1 MDRATPARMSST
13 LSALLVL
20 SFLSSCS
27 AFVQAPGAHS
37 LRRGLAPLS
46 SSVSQRPPFPRLR
59 APGRSKLEMMAKK
72 TFKDFDDLL
81 ASSDKPVL
89 VDFYAVWCGP
99 CVMMSKELAS
109 LSETIGDKVMIVKI
123 DTEKYP
129 NITNKFNVHALPTC
143 ILFKDGQPVDR
154 ERLSVAYGTA
164 AP

>member
-1 MDRATPARMSST
+1 MSLT
-13 LSALLVL
+13 INAVLILSLLSV
-20 SFLSSCS
+20 CS
-27 AFVQAPGAHS
+27 AFMPAPGTHS
-37 LRRGLAPLS
+37 LSRGLAPFS
-46 SSVSQRPPFPRLR
+46 AKVSQRPPFPRLR
-59 APGRSKLEMMAKK
+59 THGRSKLEMMAKK

-81 ASSDKPVL
+81 ASSEKPVL

-99 CVMMSKELAS
+99 CVIMSKELAS

-154 ERLSVAYGTA
+154 FEGVMKQDQLKDRILSKIN
-164 AP
+164 